1 MELESEE
8 IVDKMAEEAL
18 KNVKDNMIIGL
29 GSGFAVSRFVDAL
42 RRYIEKNQIKVLVI
56 PSSLQIQTFAERA
69 GLEIAPPNLIPFINL
84 VVDGLDQIDKSFN
97 MIKGGGGALLRE
109 NVLISASKKVVILED
124 EDKFVEYLNRKV
136 PIEVL
141 HFARNFV

>member
-56 PSSLQIQTFAERA
+56 PSSLQIQTFAERV
-69 GLEIAPPNLIPFINL
+69 GLEIAPPNLIP
-84 VVDGLDQIDKSFN
+84 
-97 MIKGGGGALLRE
+97 
-109 NVLISASKKVVILED
+109 
-124 EDKFVEYLNRKV
+124 
-136 PIEVL
+136 
-141 HFARNFV
+141 